1 MTDLWRTG
9 PTAAAFGLRALG
21 FSPQQAERLVALK
34 LRYQR
39 GEFRELTDAHKRLL
53 FARWLFEHGRLSDWP
68 TARQDARRAA

>member
-9 PTAAAFGLRALG
+9 PAAAAFCLRAFG

-34 LRYQR
+34 LHYQR

-53 FARWLFEHGRLSDWP
+53 FARWPFEHGRLSDWP
-68 TARQDARRAA
+68 TARNDARRAA